1 MYLNEHYQMK
11 KTILAV
17 FLTFAFL
24 QSNSC
29 SCFEG
34 FKGYKDYPMTLGLA
48 AKVIQQLTLLE
59 VMEKDSTGIKAKI
72 LKDYC
77 NAYDFDTVFIANK
90 DPGWQCGYSTD
101 EFEKGNLIL
110 TVLATNEYQ
119 NYFSTCYESFIDV
132 SGNSTNGLIEISIE
146 AKAKELA
153 IFKLY
158 EKKNPAVLM

>member
-48 AKVIQQLTLLE
+48 AKVIQQIGTQLPFK
-59 VMEKDSTGIKAKI
+59 VNS
-72 LKDYC
+72 
-77 NAYDFDTVFIANK
+77 
-90 DPGWQCGYSTD
+90 
-101 EFEKGNLIL
+101 LI
-110 TVLATNEYQ
+110 Q
-119 NYFSTCYESFIDV
+119 
-132 SGNSTNGLIEISIE
+132 G
-146 AKAKELA
+146 
-153 IFKLY
+153 
-158 EKKNPAVLM
+158 